1 MRRALSSSWTL
12 LLALLW
18 LGLLASPAAAG
29 KATVAILGL
38 EVVDSSGAVD
48 PEAVKVAKELTDGL
62 RARAKVGSGPYVLA
76 PGSDKELIDEKLI
89 KNCDTEAMPCMSQI
103 GKDLGAN
110 YLMYGRLEKKGDG
123 YQVQINLL
131 NVDKKKF
138 EKTKTP
144 LTIPFAQ
151 KDSASLA
158 AAAKRVYND
167 LTGVVESGALVVTS
181 NAPDGEVFLDE
192 QSKGKLTS
200 GSLTIDKLAEGRYRL
215 AIQAEKFE
223 RGEVVVT
230 IRSGESTPQT
240 LNLTPLGDMNHK
252 IFGTT
257 SQKKTNYWKPV
268 AIGLGVL
275 TVAAGGAWIYGFS
288 KIDEAKICTGFGG
301 TVMGGKCEGASV
313 TETVTESSCSKT
325 GMAPYSDND
334 AFKDACDGNKM
345 TNWAIPVTITL
356 GIGTLITGYLAVRA
370 SGDEAPPPPTTGAR
384 RSKKRNNVSV
394 TPIISPDGGG
404 ATFRLDW

>member
-12 LLALLW
+12 LLTVLW
-18 LGLLASPAAAG
+18 IGLCATPVFAG

-38 EVVDSSGAVD
+38 EVVDTSGAVD

-110 YLMYGRLEKKGDG
+110 YLMYGRLEKRGDG

-158 AAAKRVYND
+158 AAAKRAYND
-167 LTGVVESGALVVTS
+167 LTGVVESGSLVVTS

-192 QSKGKLTS
+192 QSKGRLDN

-215 AIQAEKFE
+215 AIQSDKWE

-230 IRSGESTPQT
+230 IRSGEATPQT
-240 LNLTPLGDMNHK
+240 LDLKPLGDMKHTV
-252 IFGTT
+252 FGTT
-257 SQKKTNYWKPV
+257 SQKKSSRMKPI
-268 AIGLGVL
+268 AIGLAVLTLAAGGVWIYSSTL
-275 TVAAGGAWIYGFS
+275 ADEPLIKSQLDELGIDDANVDTDDCGKAAYEASPAFKSGCNGYKASWVAGSVTVAAGLGF
-288 KIDEAKICTGFGG
+288 
-301 TVMGGKCEGASV
+301 
-313 TETVTESSCSKT
+313 
-325 GMAPYSDND
+325 
-334 AFKDACDGNKM
+334 
-345 TNWAIPVTITL
+345 
-356 GIGTLITGYLAVRA
+356 LITGYFAIRSGETEPPAPATTRRRA
-370 SGDEAPPPPTTGAR
+370 
-384 RSKKRNNVSV
+384 KKRTNNVSI
-394 TPIISPDGGG
+394 TPLVSPDGGG

>member
-1 MRRALSSSWTL
+1 MRRALSSSWTVVSFG
-12 LLALLW
+12 LAMLW
-18 LGLLASPAAAG
+18 LGLIATPAFAG
-29 KATVAILGL
+29 KQTVAILGL
-38 EVVDSSGAVD
+38 EVVDTSGAVD
-48 PEAVKVAKELTDGL
+48 AEAVKVAKELTDGL

-110 YLMYGRLEKKGDG
+110 FLMYGRLEKKGDG

-131 NVDKKKF
+131 NIDKKRF

-167 LTGVVESGALVVTS
+167 LTGVVESGTLVVTS
-181 NAPDGEVFLDE
+181 NVSDGEVFLDE
-192 QSKGKLTS
+192 QSKGRLNS
-200 GSLTIDKLAEGRYRL
+200 GSLTIDKLPEGRYRL
-215 AIQAEKFE
+215 AIQADKFE
-223 RGEVVVT
+223 RGEIVVT

-240 LNLTPLGDMNHK
+240 LNLTALGDMNHK
-252 IFGTT
+252 IYGTT
-257 SQKKTNYWKPV
+257 SQKKTNYMKPI

-275 TVAAGGAWIYGFS
+275 TAAAGGAWIYGFS
-288 KIDEAKICTGFGG
+288 RIDEAQIEKDLAGEDVNI
-301 TVMGGKCEGASV
+301 
-313 TETVTESSCSKT
+313 
-325 GMAPYSDND
+325 SDADCDNPD
-334 AFKDACDGNKM
+334 YQTSQAFKDACAGSKI
-345 TNWAIPVTITL
+345 TNWAVPVTITL
-356 GIGTLITGYLAVRA
+356 GVGMLITSYLAIRA
-370 SGDEAPPPPTTGAR
+370 GGDETPPPPTTTSR
-384 RSKKRNNVSV
+384 RAKKRNNVSV

>member
-12 LLALLW
+12 LLAVLL
-18 LGLLASPAAAG
+18 LGLVASPALAG
-29 KATVAILGL
+29 KQTVAILGL

-110 YLMYGRLEKKGDG
+110 FMIYGRLEKKGDG
-123 YQVQINLL
+123 YAVQINLL
-131 NVDKKKF
+131 NIDKRKF
-138 EKTKTP
+138 EKSKTP
-144 LTIPFAQ
+144 LVIPFSQ

-167 LTGVVESGALVVTS
+167 LTGVVESGTLVVTS
-181 NAPDGEVFLDE
+181 NVPSGEVFLDE
-192 QSKGKLTS
+192 QSKGYLTS
-200 GSLTIDKLAEGRYRL
+200 GSLTIDHLAEGRYRL
-215 AIQAEKFE
+215 AIQADKYE

-240 LNLTPLGDMNHK
+240 LNLTAIGDPNHQ
-252 IFGTT
+252 IYGTT
-257 SQKKTNYWKPV
+257 GTKKTNFMKPV
-268 AIGLGVL
+268 AISLGVL
-275 TVAAGGAWIYGFS
+275 TLAAGGAWVYGFS
-288 KIDEAKICTGFGG
+288 KTLVSNDDVQSELAAKMITIP
-301 TVMGGKCEGASV
+301 TRGGKPGLDESDCKSTSPNYQQSDTFKKACEG
-313 TETVTESSCSKT
+313 
-325 GMAPYSDND
+325 YS
-334 AFKDACDGNKM
+334 M
-345 TNWAIPVTITL
+345 TRWAIPVTITL
-356 GIGTLITGYLAVRA
+356 GLGTLITGYFAFRG
-370 SGDEAPPPPTTGAR
+370 GDETPPPSGTVGR
-384 RSKKRNNVSV
+384 RTKKRSSNVSV

>member
-1 MRRALSSSWTL
+1 MRRALSSSWTVVRL
-12 LLALLW
+12 FALATIW
-18 LGLLASPAAAG
+18 LAFASPAFAG

-38 EVVDSSGAVD
+38 EVVDTSGAVD
-48 PEAVKVAKELTDGL
+48 AEAVKVAKELTDGL

-103 GKDLGAN
+103 GKDLGAS

-167 LTGVVESGALVVTS
+167 LTGVVESGTLVVTS
-181 NAPDGEVFLDE
+181 NVPDGEVFLDE

-200 GSLTIDKLAEGRYRL
+200 GSLTIDKLPEGRYRL
-215 AIQAEKFE
+215 AIQAEKYE
-223 RGEVVVT
+223 RGEIVVT

-240 LNLTPLGDMNHK
+240 LNLTALGDMNHE
-252 IFGTT
+252 IYRTT
-257 SQKKTNYWKPV
+257 SQKKTNYMKPI

-275 TVAAGGAWIYGFS
+275 TAAAGGAWIYGYTR
-288 KIDEAKICTGFGG
+288 IDEATIKTELAGKNVKISEADCDKMEFQ
-301 TVMGGKCEGASV
+301 
-313 TETVTESSCSKT
+313 SSQ
-325 GMAPYSDND
+325 
-334 AFKDACDGNKM
+334 AFKDACDGAKI
-345 TNWAIPVTITL
+345 TDWAVPVTLTL
-356 GIGTLITGYLAVRA
+356 GVGMLITSYLAIRA
-370 SGDEAPPPPTTGAR
+370 GGDETPPAPTTTSR
-384 RSKKRNNVSV
+384 RAKKRNNVSV
-394 TPIISPDGGG
+394 TPIVSPDGGG

>member
-18 LGLLASPAAAG
+18 LGLVATPAFAG

-89 KNCDTEAMPCMSQI
+89 KNCDTEALPCMSQI

-131 NVDKKKF
+131 NIDKRKF

-151 KDSASLA
+151 KDSTSLA
-158 AAAKRVYND
+158 AAARRVYND
-167 LTGVVESGALVVTS
+167 LTGVVESGTLVITS
-181 NAPDGEVFLDE
+181 NASNGEVFLDD
-192 QSKGKLTS
+192 QSKGKLNG

-215 AIQAEKFE
+215 AIQADRYE

-230 IRSGESTPQT
+230 IRSGQSTPQT
-240 LNLTPLGDMNHK
+240 LNLVALAIGDENHE
-252 IFGTT
+252 IFGTR
-257 SQKKTNYWKPV
+257 SQKKTNYMKPV

-275 TVAAGGAWIYGFS
+275 TAAAGGVWIYGFTR
-288 KIDEAKICTGFGG
+288 IN
-301 TVMGGKCEGASV
+301 EGQIKSELAGENANISEEDCAN
-313 TETVTESSCSKT
+313 ETFLMS
-325 GMAPYSDND
+325 P
-334 AFKDACDGNKM
+334 AFKKACDGSKL
-345 TNWAIPVTITL
+345 TDWAVPVTLTL
-356 GIGTLITGYLAVRA
+356 GVGMLITGYLAIRA
-370 SGDEAPPPPTTGAR
+370 GESESLPPTTGAR
-384 RSKKRNNVSV
+384 RTKKRNNVSV

>member
-1 MRRALSSSWTL
+1 MRRALSSSWTVVSFG
-12 LLALLW
+12 LAMLW
-18 LGLLASPAAAG
+18 LGLIATPAFAG
-29 KATVAILGL
+29 KQTVAILGL
-38 EVVDSSGAVD
+38 EVVDTSGAVD
-48 PEAVKVAKELTDGL
+48 AEAVKVAKELTDGL

-89 KNCDTEAMPCMSQI
+89 KNCDTEALPCMSQI

-110 YLMYGRLEKKGDG
+110 FLMYGRLEKKGDG

-131 NVDKKKF
+131 NIDKKRF

-167 LTGVVESGALVVTS
+167 LTGVVESGTLVVTS
-181 NAPDGEVFLDE
+181 NVSDGEVFLDE
-192 QSKGKLTS
+192 QSKGRLTS
-200 GSLTIDKLAEGRYRL
+200 GSLTIDKLVEGRYRL
-215 AIQAEKFE
+215 AIQADKYE
-223 RGEVVVT
+223 RGEIVVT

-240 LNLTPLGDMNHK
+240 LNLTALGDMNHK
-252 IFGTT
+252 IYGTT
-257 SQKKTNYWKPV
+257 SQKKTNYMKPV

-275 TVAAGGAWIYGFS
+275 TAAAGGAWIYGFS
-288 KIDEAKICTGFGG
+288 KTRVSND
-301 TVMGGKCEGASV
+301 TVTSELMTRSIALPPGDKGLSESDCKSTNPNYQASPAFKKACEG
-313 TETVTESSCSKT
+313 
-325 GMAPYSDND
+325 YS
-334 AFKDACDGNKM
+334 M
-345 TNWAIPVTITL
+345 TTWAIPVTLTL
-356 GIGTLITGYLAVRA
+356 GVGMLVTGYLAFRN
-370 SGDEAPPPPTTGAR
+370 SGDETPPPTTGAR
-384 RSKKRNNVSV
+384 RTKRRNESVSV

>member
-1 MRRALSSSWTL
+1 MRRALSSSWTVVRL
-12 LLALLW
+12 FALATLW
-18 LGLLASPAAAG
+18 LVLVASPAFAG

-103 GKDLGAN
+103 GKDLGAS
-110 YLMYGRLEKKGDG
+110 YLMYGRLEKRGDG

-167 LTGVVESGALVVTS
+167 LTGVVESGTLVVTS
-181 NAPDGEVFLDE
+181 NVSDGEVFLDE
-192 QSKGKLTS
+192 QSKGRLNS
-200 GSLTIDKLAEGRYRL
+200 GSLTIDKLPEGRYRL
-215 AIQAEKFE
+215 AIQADKFE
-223 RGEVVVT
+223 RGEIVVT

-240 LNLTPLGDMNHK
+240 LNLTALGDMNHK
-252 IFGTT
+252 IYGTT
-257 SQKKTNYWKPV
+257 SQKKTNYWKPI
-268 AIGLGVL
+268 AISLGVL
-275 TVAAGGAWIYGFS
+275 TAAAGGAWIYGFTR
-288 KIDEAKICTGFGG
+288 IDEAQVGVELR
-301 TVMGGKCEGASV
+301 TVSMPPSAE
-313 TETVTESSCSKT
+313 TEIGPGDCNNAVYRES
-325 GMAPYSDND
+325 D
-334 AFKDACDGNKM
+334 AFVKTCDGHEI
-345 TNWAIPVTITL
+345 TAWAIPVTLTL
-356 GIGTLITGYLAVRA
+356 GVGMLVTSYLAVRA
-370 SGDEAPPPPTTGAR
+370 GGDSEAPPPVTGSR
-384 RSKKRNNVSV
+384 RTKKRNNVSV

>member
-12 LLALLW
+12 VLTILW
-18 LGLLASPAAAG
+18 LVLVASPAFAG

-38 EVVDSSGAVD
+38 EVVDTSGAVD

-110 YLMYGRLEKKGDG
+110 YLMYGRLEKQGNG

-167 LTGVVESGALVVTS
+167 LTGVVESGSLVVTS

-192 QSKGKLTS
+192 QSKGRLNN

-215 AIQAEKFE
+215 AIQSEKWE

-240 LNLTPLGDMNHK
+240 LDLKPLGDMKHTV
-252 IFGTT
+252 FGTT
-257 SQKKTNYWKPV
+257 SQKKSTILKPIAITLGV
-268 AIGLGVL
+268 MTAAAGGVWIYGFTKIDEGKIADELTAPGVTITEANCSNDTYRMQSKAFVDACSGNGITKWAVPLTIGLGV
-275 TVAAGGAWIYGFS
+275 
-288 KIDEAKICTGFGG
+288 
-301 TVMGGKCEGASV
+301 
-313 TETVTESSCSKT
+313 
-325 GMAPYSDND
+325 
-334 AFKDACDGNKM
+334 
-345 TNWAIPVTITL
+345 
-356 GIGTLITGYLAVRA
+356 GTLITGYFAIR
-370 SGDEAPPPPTTGAR
+370 SGGNEAPPPTTGAR
-384 RSKKRNNVSV
+384 RSKKPGNGVSV

>member
-12 LLALLW
+12 LLTLLW
-18 LGLLASPAAAG
+18 LGLVATPAFAG
-29 KATVAILGL
+29 KPTVAILGL
-38 EVVDSSGAVD
+38 EVVDASGAVD

-62 RARAKVGSGPYVLA
+62 RARAKVGSGPYALA

-89 KNCDTEAMPCMSQI
+89 KNCDNEAMSCMSQI

-110 YLMYGRLEKKGDG
+110 FLMYGRLEKRGDG

-131 NVDKKKF
+131 NIDKRKF

-167 LTGVVESGALVVTS
+167 LTGVVESGTLIVTS
-181 NAPDGEVFLDE
+181 NVPDGEVFLDE
-192 QSKGKLTS
+192 QPKGKLNA
-200 GSLTIDKLAEGRYRL
+200 GSLTIDRLAEGRYRL
-215 AIQAEKFE
+215 AIQADRYE
-223 RGEVVVT
+223 RSEVVVT

-240 LNLTPLGDMNHK
+240 LNLTALGDVNHK
-252 IFGTT
+252 IYGTT
-257 SQKKTNYWKPV
+257 SQKKTNYMKPV

-275 TVAAGGAWIYGFS
+275 TAAAAGVWIYGYTR
-288 KIDEAKICTGFGG
+288 IDESQIETELAGKNAKISEEDCGNMEFL
-301 TVMGGKCEGASV
+301 
-313 TETVTESSCSKT
+313 SST
-325 GMAPYSDND
+325 
-334 AFKDACDGNKM
+334 AFKEACAGVDTTK
-345 TNWAIPVTITL
+345 WAIPVTITL
-356 GIGTLITGYLAVRA
+356 GVGMLITGYLAVRA
-370 SGDEAPPPPTTGAR
+370 GENEAPPTTAGVR
-384 RSKKRNNVSV
+384 RTKKRNHVSV
-394 TPIISPDGGG
+394 TPIISPEGGG

>member
-1 MRRALSSSWTL
+1 MRRALSSSWTVL
-12 LLALLW
+12 LSFGFAALWLALTTT
-18 LGLLASPAAAG
+18 PAHAG
-29 KATVAILGL
+29 KQTVAILGL
-38 EVVDSSGAVD
+38 EVVDTSGAVD
-48 PEAVKVAKELTDGL
+48 AEAVKVAKELTDGL

-110 YLMYGRLEKKGDG
+110 FLMYGRLEKKGDG

-131 NVDKKKF
+131 NIDKKKF

-144 LTIPFAQ
+144 LTIPFTQ

-167 LTGVVESGALVVTS
+167 LTGVVESGTLVVSS
-181 NAPDGEVFLDE
+181 NVSDGEVFLDE
-192 QSKGKLTS
+192 QSRGRLNN

-215 AIQAEKFE
+215 AIQSDKYE

-230 IRSGESTPQT
+230 IRSGESTPTT
-240 LNLTPLGDMNHK
+240 LDLKPLIHR
-252 IFGTT
+252 IEGTT
-257 SQKKTNYWKPV
+257 SHPRTNYMKPV
-268 AIGLGVL
+268 AITLGVL
-275 TVAAGGAWIYGFS
+275 TAGAAGAWIFGFVRT
-288 KIDEAKICTGFGG
+288 KTADEDLI
-301 TVMGGKCEGASV
+301 S
-313 TETVTESSCSKT
+313 TELRAAGETPPK
-325 GMAPYSDND
+325 
-334 AFKDACDGNKM
+334 
-345 TNWAIPVTITL
+345 TITRDNCKALRSSSAELDKLCAGSDMTYWASPLTVVL
-356 GIGTLITGYLAVRA
+356 GIGTIVTGYLAYRHN
-370 SGDEAPPPPTTGAR
+370 DTEAGPPPAASPVAR
-384 RSKKRNNVSV
+384 RTKKKNASIMV